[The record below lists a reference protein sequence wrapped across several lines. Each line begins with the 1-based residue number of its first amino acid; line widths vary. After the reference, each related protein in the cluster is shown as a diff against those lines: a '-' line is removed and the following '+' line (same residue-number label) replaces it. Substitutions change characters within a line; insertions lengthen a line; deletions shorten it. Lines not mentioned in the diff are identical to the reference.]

1 MVLAHL
7 QLHRQFAIMIASI
20 IEIVQK
26 YYRNIS
32 LRLYDTRY
40 IVGVWRHARCR
51 SLTQSASRCDRWLC
65 TYSVTVYKRCP
76 YKLRGRYAYT
86 AGTYNAVQGTRA
98 MHLLHVTLEPTL
110 IARQSSLRWE
120 ERNKKEDKEKKIARI
135 AMCGGRNGTRAKE
148 ETSKR
153 ERPCHTNKESVKRDA
168 DERR

>member
-1 MVLAHL
+1 
-7 QLHRQFAIMIASI
+7 MIALKSLKSI
-20 IEIVQK
+20 THD
-26 YYRNIS
+26 IS

-76 YKLRGRYAYT
+76 YKHRARYAYT
-86 AGTYNAVQGTRA
+86 AGTYNAIQGTKA

-120 ERNKKEDKEKKIARI
+120 ERNKKENKEKKIARI
-135 AMCGGRNGTRAKE
+135 SPCGGRNAT
-148 ETSKR
+148 R
-153 ERPCHTNKESVKRDA
+153 ERRNE
-168 DERR
+168 